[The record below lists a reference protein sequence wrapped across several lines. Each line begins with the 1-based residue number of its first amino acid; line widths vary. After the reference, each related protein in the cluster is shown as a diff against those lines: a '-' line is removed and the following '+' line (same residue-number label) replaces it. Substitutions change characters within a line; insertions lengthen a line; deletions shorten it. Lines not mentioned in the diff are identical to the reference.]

1 MKVLIVDDQDP
12 FRDAARAVVGRASG
26 FDVVA
31 EAASG
36 EEAIANV
43 DEHAPDLVLMDIN
56 MGGIS
61 GIEAT
66 KAITAAHPEVTVFLL
81 STYNV
86 EDLPP
91 DVSTCGAAAYLNKE
105 EFGGRVL
112 RTTWD
117 AGGQDGWRPRVL
129 TT

>member
-1 MKVLIVDDQDP
+1 MRVLIVDDQDP
-12 FRDAARAVVGRASG
+12 FRDAARAVVDRAKDFEVIG
-26 FDVVA
+26 

-36 EEAIANV
+36 EEAIATV
-43 DEHAPDLVLMDIN
+43 DADPPDLILMDIN

-61 GIEAT
+61 GIDAT
-66 KAITAAHPEVTVFLL
+66 RAITEAHPAVTVFLL
-81 STYNV
+81 STYSV
-86 EDLPP
+86 SDLPA
-91 DVSTCGAAAYLNKE
+91 DVNTCGAAAYLNKE

-112 RTTWD
+112 RTTWE

>member
-12 FRDAARAVVGRASG
+12 FRDAARAVVDRANG
-26 FDVVA
+26 FDVIA

-36 EEAIANV
+36 EEAVATV
-43 DEHAPDLVLMDIN
+43 DSHAPDLVLMDIN

-66 KAITAAHPEVTVFLL
+66 RAITAAHPEVTVFLL

-86 EDLPP
+86 EDLPA
-91 DVSTCGAAAYLNKE
+91 DVSTCGASAYLNKE

-112 RTTWD
+112 RSTWE
-117 AGGQDGWRPRVL
+117 AGGQDGWRTR
-129 TT
+129 TSA